1 MTTIHKKKIL
11 IIDDEKKYGEV
22 LKLCL
27 EKFDFY
33 EATSC
38 TSGHEGLERLAKE
51 KFDLII
57 LDILMPKM
65 EGHEVLER
73 VRKICNTP
81 VIILSAFLPPLVENQ
96 IIQLGAFACLRKPV
110 DIEQIILTIHKAL
123 SNGQAVPSKVL
134 PH

>member
-1 MTTIHKKKIL
+1 MATVQKKKIL

-38 TSGHEGLERLAKE
+38 TSGFEGLERLGKE

-65 EGHEVLER
+65 EGCEVLEQ
-73 VRKICNTP
+73 VRKICNIP

-123 SNGQAVPSKVL
+123 SNGHELQSKTL